1 MATSRAKVD
10 FGKRIRCARQERRV
24 LVPGVCPPCCSSA
37 FPLRDSALTASSID
51 RRESAA
57 RRPAEREVPPVGSA
71 DFINSVKKRS
81 KQDRASTALRM
92 PPHSAL
98 YDPALAAFDFRTL
111 LPGLWRAGEFDK
123 DVEAE
128 AWSDNETVKG
138 SSGPAAPPTTSRS
151 PVRRATGP
159 LPPPPSSSGRPRVA
173 QVGAVGAGLG
183 MARAKKRSNA
193 GNKVSTLL
201 PTHFSTEPSLGREEF
216 PTSFAPCQRALV
228 AN

>member
-1 MATSRAKVD
+1 MQAARASGARARCLPSLLLFSIPVARQRFDCQLHRPQRIRRPSTSRERWCPLSD
-10 FGKRIRCARQERRV
+10 RQIS
-24 LVPGVCPPCCSSA
+24 LISS
-37 FPLRDSALTASSID
+37 R
-51 RRESAA
+51 
-57 RRPAEREVPPVGSA
+57 
-71 DFINSVKKRS
+71 KRS

-138 SSGPAAPPTTSRS
+138 SSGPAAPPTTTRS
-151 PVRRATGP
+151 PVRRATGL